1 MGGCGMGVSDVVV
14 ALNRADT
21 AQRVDLPMGMY
32 RDLVTNTDT
41 LGGSVE
47 LPPRAWRVL
56 APR

>member
-1 MGGCGMGVSDVVV
+1 MANKQGQNEQADG
-14 ALNRADT
+14 RADT

-47 LPPRAWRVL
+47 LPPRSWRVL